1 MAKPPV
7 DTFEKMLA
15 FIETQLRSKKF
26 VANYQPVMIKFL
38 LQNGDQNKRQI
49 AQELWLQNNKERE
62 QSHYLNVPV
71 FRVLV
76 NNGVVT
82 KKGNLFSLVLQN
94 LEEGQKEYLF
104 KILDSSISRQMS
116 FAEKGYLPFEEA
128 KEKVRELAKQYD
140 LKNSSDW
147 TEFVKSG
154 KKPDDIPSN
163 PSSYYKKKKTS
174 KDDG

>member
-7 DTFEKMLA
+7 NTFEKMLN
-15 FIETQLRSKKF
+15 FLQTQLRSKKF

-38 LQNGDQNKRQI
+38 LQNDNQSKRQI
-49 AQELWLQNNKERE
+49 AQELWIKNNKERE

-71 FRVLV
+71 YRVLV

-82 KKGNLFSLVLQN
+82 KNGDLFSLILQN
-94 LEEGQKEYLF
+94 LEESQKEYLI
-104 KILDSSISRQMS
+104 KELDSSISRQMS
-116 FAEKGYLPFEEA
+116 FAEKGYLPFKEA
-128 KEKVRELAKQYD
+128 KEKVRDLAKQYE

-154 KKPDDIPSN
+154 NKPDDIPAS

-174 KDDG
+174 KEEG